1 MNPILIAISLIS
13 GAVLAYEVLLIRLF
27 AIVQWHH
34 FAYMVISIALLGYGA
49 SGTFLALA
57 QDWLKPRFAAAFSV
71 NAVLFGITALLGF
84 ALGERLPFNALEVLW
99 NPRQLLYLPVLY
111 VIFVVPFF
119 CGANCVCLAFATFG
133 RQIGRIYRADLV
145 GAGTGALGI
154 VAALFALTPSDSLRL
169 IMGLGIAAA
178 GSVQFSRH
186 ASGQSVGHG
195 GRALLAA
202 GLLVAA
208 VLLPLVLP
216 ASWVALRI
224 SEFKGLSMALDVPGA
239 EVIGEYS
246 SPLGLLS
253 VVRSERT
260 PFRYVPGLSL
270 NSTSEP
276 PTQLGVF
283 TDGDS
288 LSVITKYDGRRDTL
302 SYLDFTTSALPY
314 HLLKDPS
321 VLILG
326 AGGGAD
332 VLQAI
337 YHTRKQIDAVELNPQ
352 IVRLVQEDH
361 RDFAGAIY
369 SRPDVRLHVAEAR
382 SFVARSAGRWDLIQ
396 IPLLDAF
403 GASAAG
409 VQSLSESYVYTVEA
423 YQAYLRH
430 LTPDGILAVTRWLKL
445 PPRDSLKL
453 FATALVALEREG
465 VKDPARHLALI
476 RGWNTTT
483 LLIRNAEI
491 DSATIGWI
499 REFAEQRSFD
509 LAYYPGITVG
519 DANRFNLLPEPYFFE
534 GTSRLAGAERDRF
547 IARYKFDLTPASDDR
562 PYFFDFFKWRSLPEF
577 LELHA
582 KGGAALLELGYLI
595 LITTLIQAAAL
606 SLGLILLPL
615 WFGQT
620 QAVRR
625 SGQAR
630 IAAYF
635 FALGLAFLF
644 VEIAFIQRFIVF
656 LGHPLYAAAVVLS
669 GFLVF
674 AGLGS
679 GAAPRLDALVTMAT
693 TKSAKSGLRIS
704 GIAVSVAAI
713 SFFAMLYLVVL
724 PPLFARM
731 LAWPDLAKIGISL
744 LIIAPLGFFM
754 GMPFPLGLARVSER
768 LPALV
773 PWAWGVN
780 GCASVLSAVLAMIL
794 AIHFGF
800 TVVVMVAVVLYWIA
814 AASFRRPL
822 VEPEIR

>member
-1 MNPILIAISLIS
+1 MTPILIAISLIS
-13 GAVLAYEVLLIRLF
+13 GAVLAYEVLLMRLF

-71 NAVLFGITALLGF
+71 NAILFGITALLGF

-99 NPRQLLYLPVLY
+99 DPRQLLYLPVLY
-111 VIFVVPFF
+111 AIFVVPFF

-154 VAALFALTPSDSLRL
+154 VAALFALSPSDSLRL

-178 GSVQFSRH
+178 GSVQFSRQ
-186 ASGQSVGHG
+186 SGGHG
-195 GRALLAA
+195 GRAPLAA
-202 GLLVAA
+202 VLLVIA
-208 VLLPLVLP
+208 VLLPLALP

-224 SEFKGLSMALDVPGA
+224 SEFKGLRMALDVPEA
-239 EVIGEYS
+239 EVIGQYS

-253 VVRSERT
+253 VVRSET
-260 PFRYVPGLSL
+260 VSFRYAPGLSL

-276 PTQLGVF
+276 PAQLGVF

-288 LSVITKYDGRRDTL
+288 LSVITRYDGRRDAL

-314 HLLKDPS
+314 HLLDDPS
-321 VLILG
+321 VLVLG

-332 VLQAI
+332 VLQAV
-337 YHTRKQIDAVELNPQ
+337 YHNANRIDAVELNPQ
-352 IVRLVQEDH
+352 IVRLVREDH

-369 SRPDVRLHVAEAR
+369 SRPEVRLHVAEAR
-382 SFVARSAGRWDLIQ
+382 SFVARSPERWDLIQ

-403 GASAAG
+403 GTSAAG

-423 YQAYLRH
+423 FQAYLRH

-465 VKDPARHLALI
+465 VQDPARHLALI

-483 LLIRNAEI
+483 LLVSSAEI
-491 DSATIGWI
+491 GGTAIGRI
-499 REFAEQRSFD
+499 LDFAERRSFD

-519 DANRFNLLPEPYFFE
+519 DANRFNVLPEPYFFD
-534 GTSRLAGAERDRF
+534 GTTRLAGAERDRF
-547 IARYKFDLTPASDDR
+547 IAQYKFDLTPASDGR

-595 LITTLIQAAAL
+595 LIATLIQAVAL
-606 SLGLILLPL
+606 SLVLILLPL
-615 WFGQT
+615 RIGRR
-620 QAVRR
+620 QAVRS
-625 SGQAR
+625 SGRVR

-669 GFLVF
+669 GFLIF

-679 GAAPRLDALVTMAT
+679 GAAPRLDALVTRLT

-704 GIAVSVAAI
+704 GIAISVAAI
-713 SFFAMLYLVVL
+713 SIFAMLYLVVL

-744 LIIAPLGFFM
+744 LIIAPLAFFM

-768 LPALV
+768 VPTLV

-794 AIHFGF
+794 AIHVGF
-800 TVVVMVAVVLYWIA
+800 TVVVMVAVALYWIA
-814 AASFRRPL
+814 AASFRRL
-822 VEPEIR
+822 LGEAETG

>member
-34 FAYMVISIALLGYGA
+34 FAYMAISIALLGYGA
-49 SGTFLALA
+49 SGTFLALV

-71 NAVLFGITALLGF
+71 NAILFGITALLGF

-99 NPRQLLYLPVLY
+99 DPRQLLYLPVLY
-111 VIFVVPFF
+111 AIFVVPFF

-133 RQIGRIYRADLV
+133 RQIDRIYRADLV

-186 ASGQSVGHG
+186 ASSHG
-195 GRALLAA
+195 GRARLAA

-208 VLLPLVLP
+208 VLLPLALP
-216 ASWVALRI
+216 ASWVALQI
-224 SEFKGLSMALDVPGA
+224 SEFKGLRMALDVPGA

-260 PFRYVPGLSL
+260 PFRHAPGLSL
-270 NSTSEP
+270 NSTTEP
-276 PTQLGVF
+276 PAQLGVF

-288 LSVITKYDGRRDTL
+288 LSVITAYDGRRDTL

-337 YHTRKQIDAVELNPQ
+337 YHTGKPIDAVEINPQ

-369 SRPDVRLHVAEAR
+369 SRPDVRVHVAEAR
-382 SFVARSAGRWDLIQ
+382 SFVARSAERWDLIQ

-403 GASAAG
+403 SASAAG

-423 YQAYLRH
+423 FQAYLRH
-430 LTPDGILAVTRWLKL
+430 LTPEGILAVTRWLKL

-453 FATALVALEREG
+453 FATVLVALEREG
-465 VKDPARHLALI
+465 AKDPARHLALI

-491 DSATIGWI
+491 DSTTIGRI

-519 DANRFNLLPEPYFFE
+519 DANRFNVLSEPYFFD
-534 GTSRLAGAERDRF
+534 GTSRLTGAERDQF
-547 IARYKFDLTPASDDR
+547 IAHYKFDLTPASDDR

-595 LITTLIQAAAL
+595 LVATLIQAAAL
-606 SLGLILLPL
+606 SLVLILLPL
-615 WFGQT
+615 RFGQT
-620 QAVRR
+620 QAVGR
-625 SGQAR
+625 SGRAR

-656 LGHPLYAAAVVLS
+656 LGHPLYAVAVVLS

-679 GAAPRLDALVTMAT
+679 GAAPRLDALVTMYA
-693 TKSAKSGLRIS
+693 TKSAKSGFRIS

-713 SFFAMLYLVVL
+713 SFFAMLYLAVL

-744 LIIAPLGFFM
+744 LLIAPLAFFM

-768 LPALV
+768 VPALV

-800 TVVVMVAVVLYWIA
+800 TVVVMVAVGLYWIA
-814 AASFRRPL
+814 AASFRRPF
-822 VEPEIR
+822 VEPEAR

>member
-1 MNPILIAISLIS
+1 MNPILIAISLVS

-57 QDWLKPRFAAAFSV
+57 QDWLKPRFAAAFSA
-71 NAVLFGITALLGF
+71 NAILFGLTSLLGF

-99 NPRQLLYLPVLY
+99 DPRQLLYLPVLY
-111 VIFVVPFF
+111 TIFVVPFF

-133 RQIGRIYRADLV
+133 RQIGPIYRADLV

-154 VAALFALTPSDSLRL
+154 VAVLFALTPSDSLRL

-178 GSVQFSRH
+178 GLVQFSRH
-186 ASGQSVGHG
+186 AGGHG
-195 GRALLAA
+195 GRAPLAA

-224 SEFKGLSMALDVPGA
+224 SEFKGLRMALDVPDT
-239 EVIGEYS
+239 EVIGEHS
-246 SPLGLLS
+246 SPLGLLT
-253 VVRSERT
+253 VVRSEGI
-260 PFRYVPGLSL
+260 PFRHVPGLSL
-270 NSTSEP
+270 NSTAEP
-276 PTQLGVF
+276 PAQLGVF

-288 LSVITKYDGRRDTL
+288 LSVITGYDGRRDTL

-314 HLLKDPS
+314 HLLKEPS

-332 VLQAI
+332 VLQAV
-337 YHTRKQIDAVELNPQ
+337 YHNANRIDAVELNPQ
-352 IVRLVQEDH
+352 MVRLVQEDH

-423 YQAYLRH
+423 FQAYLRH
-430 LTPDGILAVTRWLKL
+430 LAPDGILAVTRWLKL

-465 VKDPARHLALI
+465 AKDPAQQLALI
-476 RGWNTTT
+476 RSWNTTT

-491 DSATIGWI
+491 DSTTIGRI
-499 REFAEQRSFD
+499 REFTEQRSFD

-519 DANRFNLLPEPYFFE
+519 DANRFNLLPVPYFFD
-534 GTSRLAGAERDRF
+534 GASRLTGAERERF
-547 IARYKFDLTPASDDR
+547 VARYKFDLTPASDDR

-595 LITTLIQAAAL
+595 LVATLIQAVAL
-606 SLGLILLPL
+606 SLVLILLPL
-615 WFGQT
+615 RFGQT

-625 SGQAR
+625 TGRAR

-679 GAAPRLDALVTMAT
+679 GVAPRLDALVTRLT
-693 TKSAKSGLRIS
+693 PKSAKSGFRIS
-704 GIAVSVAAI
+704 GIAISVAAI
-713 SFFAMLYLVVL
+713 SFFAMLYLVAL

-744 LIIAPLGFFM
+744 LIIAPLAFFM
-754 GMPFPLGLARVSER
+754 GMPFPLGLTRVSER
-768 LPALV
+768 VPSLV

-780 GCASVLSAVLAMIL
+780 GCASVLSAVLAMIF

-814 AASFRRPL
+814 AASFRKPL
-822 VEPEIR
+822 VEPETR

>member
-1 MNPILIAISLIS
+1 MNPILIAISVIS

-57 QDWLKPRFAAAFSV
+57 QGWLKPRFAAAFSV
-71 NAVLFGITALLGF
+71 NAILFGITALLGF

-99 NPRQLLYLPVLY
+99 DPRQLLYLLVLY
-111 VIFVVPFF
+111 TIFVVPFF

-133 RQIGRIYRADLV
+133 RQIGAIYRADLV
-145 GAGTGALGI
+145 GAGAGALGI
-154 VAALFALTPSDSLRL
+154 VAVLFALTPSESLRL

-178 GSVQFSRH
+178 GFVQLSR
-186 ASGQSVGHG
+186 HG
-195 GRALLAA
+195 GRAHLAA
-202 GLLVAA
+202 GFLVTAA
-208 VLLPLVLP
+208 LLPLVLP

-224 SEFKGLSMALDVPGA
+224 SEFKGLRMALDVPA
-239 EVIGEYS
+239 TEVIGEYS
-246 SPLGLLS
+246 SPLGLLT
-253 VVRSERT
+253 VVRSEGI

-270 NSTSEP
+270 NSTAEP

-288 LSVITKYDGRRDTL
+288 LSVITGYDGRRDTL

-314 HLLKDPS
+314 HLLEDPS

-332 VLQAI
+332 VLQAV
-337 YHTRKQIDAVELNPQ
+337 YHNANRIDAVELNPQ

-361 RDFAGAIY
+361 RNFAGAIY

-382 SFVARSAGRWDLIQ
+382 SFVSRSAERWDLIQ

-423 YQAYLRH
+423 FQAYLRH
-430 LTPDGILAVTRWLKL
+430 LAPDGILAVTRWLKL

-453 FATALVALEREG
+453 FTTALVALEREG

-476 RGWNTTT
+476 RSWNTTT

-491 DSATIGWI
+491 DSTTIGRI
-499 REFAEQRSFD
+499 REFTELRSFD
-509 LAYYPGITVG
+509 LAYYPGVTAS
-519 DANRFNLLPEPYFFE
+519 DANRFNVLPVPYFFD
-534 GTSRLAGAERDRF
+534 GTSRLTGAERDRF

-562 PYFFDFFKWRSLPEF
+562 PYYFDFFKWRSLPE
-577 LELHA
+577 LLDLHA

-595 LITTLIQAAAL
+595 LVAILIQAVAL
-606 SLGLILLPL
+606 SLVLILLPL
-615 WFGQT
+615 QFGQN
-620 QAVRR
+620 QPVRR
-625 SGQAR
+625 SDRAH

-679 GAAPRLDALVTMAT
+679 GAAPRLAALVTMHT
-693 TKSAKSGLRIS
+693 TKIAKSGLRVS

-713 SFFAMLYLVVL
+713 SIFAMLYLVVL

-731 LAWPDLAKIGISL
+731 LAWPDLGKIGISL
-744 LIIAPLGFFM
+744 LIIAPLAFFM
-754 GMPFPLGLARVSER
+754 GMPFPLGLTRVSER
-768 LPALV
+768 VPSLV

-780 GCASVLSAVLAMIL
+780 GCASVLSAVLAMIF

-814 AASFRRPL
+814 AASFWNPRPGDQVL
-822 VEPEIR
+822 PQ